1 MNNVVYSFMKA
12 FSEGGGY
19 RVSRAEIRFG
29 TDGWRG
35 VIDEDFTEANV
46 KLVARAVAEYL
57 HHARPEGHGVLVGYD
72 NRLKSEI
79 FARVSAEELARCGL
93 PTVLSERS
101 LSSPALSFAVHHRKA
116 MGGVMITAS
125 HNPPRFN
132 GFKFKA
138 NYGGSALP
146 EITEQIEAHLQRL
159 LAGEQAA
166 PRPSADLRV
175 EDLTAE
181 YLQQLRELV
190 DLPRILSSGWRVVT
204 DAMHGS
210 GAGYLRTLLTGGRT
224 QVIAIREE
232 RDTQFGGVN
241 PEPIAPNLGALRE
254 TVLREQAHIGVALDG
269 DADRVGAIDEH
280 GNFVDSHRI
289 FAITLY
295 HLVQRRGWRGRV
307 VKTVSTTN
315 MIDALC
321 QHFGLPLTV
330 TPIGFKYICENML
343 QGDVLIGGEES
354 GGIGIQNHIPER
366 DGVLMGLMLLEAM
379 TLSDMRLSDLV
390 QQIFDLVGEHH
401 YDRIDLHLQREE
413 MPAAR
418 ERIAKTDAH
427 EIAGLPVRSI
437 NRMDGT
443 KFLFENGAWLLLRAS
458 GTEPVVRVYA
468 EASTPELV
476 QRLLSAGEALVR
488 GK

>member
-1 MNNVVYSFMKA
+1 MSKV
-12 FSEGGGY
+12 
-19 RVSRAEIRFG
+19 EIRFG

-35 VIDEDFTEANV
+35 VIDEDFNEVNV
-46 KLVARAVAEYL
+46 RLVAQAVAAYL
-57 HHARPEGHGVLVGYD
+57 HSAQPQGKGVLVGYD
-72 NRLKSEI
+72 NRLKSEV
-79 FARVSAEELARCGL
+79 FAWAAAEELARCGL
-93 PTVLSERS
+93 PTVFSESS
-101 LSSPALSFAVHHRKA
+101 LSSPALSFAVHDRKA
-116 MGGVMITAS
+116 QGGVMITAS
-125 HNPPRFN
+125 HNPPQFN

-146 EITEQIEAHLQRL
+146 EITEQIEAHLQRIL
-159 LAGEQAA
+159 STAHADTCA
-166 PRPSADLRV
+166 PAELHT
-175 EDLTAE
+175 ENLTTG
-181 YLQQLRELV
+181 YLQHLRTLV
-190 DLPRILSSGWRVVT
+190 DMPRILDAGWKVVT

-210 GAGYLRTLLTGGRT
+210 GAGYLRTLLEGGRT
-224 QVIAIREE
+224 HVIAIREN

-241 PEPIAPNLGALRE
+241 PEPIAPNLALLIDTVTRE
-254 TVLREQAHIGVALDG
+254 KADIGIALDG
-269 DADRVGAIDEH
+269 DADRVGAVDEQ

-307 VKTVSTTN
+307 VKTISTTN

-321 QHFGLPLTV
+321 EQFGLPLTT

-343 QGDVLIGGEES
+343 RGDVLIGGEES
-354 GGIGIQNHIPER
+354 GGIGIQHHIPER

-379 TLSDMRLSDLV
+379 TLSGKRLSELV
-390 QQIFDLVGEHH
+390 QEIFDLTGEHH
-401 YDRIDLHLQREE
+401 YNRIDLHLEREE

-418 ERIAKTDAH
+418 QRVAQTEAR
-427 EIAGLPVRSI
+427 EVAGLPVKAI
-437 NRMDGT
+437 DRMDGT

-476 QRLLSAGEALVR
+476 QRLLAAGEALVR

>member
-1 MNNVVYSFMKA
+1 MSK
-12 FSEGGGY
+12 S
-19 RVSRAEIRFG
+19 EIRFG

-35 VIDEDFTEANV
+35 VIDEDFNEANV
-46 KLVARAVAEYL
+46 RLVARAVADYL
-57 HHARPEGHGVLVGYD
+57 HSAKPDGRGVLVGYD
-72 NRLKSEI
+72 NRRKSEV
-79 FARVSAEELARCGL
+79 FAQVAAEELARCGL
-93 PTVLSERS
+93 PTVLSQSS
-101 LSSPALSFAVHHRKA
+101 LSSPALSFAVYHRRA
-116 MGGVMITAS
+116 QGGVMITAS
-125 HNPPRFN
+125 HNPPQFN

-146 EITEQIEAHLQRL
+146 EITEQIEQHLQHI
-159 LAGEQAA
+159 LAGKQTDTLSPAEWHTG
-166 PRPSADLRV
+166 DF
-175 EDLTAE
+175 TTE
-181 YLQQLRELV
+181 YLQHLRTLV
-190 DLPRILSSGWRVVT
+190 DLPRILEAGWRVVT

-210 GAGYLRTLLTGGRT
+210 GAGYLRTLLQGGRT
-224 QVIAIREE
+224 QAIPIREN

-241 PEPIAPNLGALRE
+241 PEPIAPNLGPLMQTVVRE
-254 TVLREQAHIGVALDG
+254 GADIGIALDG
-269 DADRVGAIDEH
+269 DADRVGAVDEQ

-289 FAITLY
+289 FAVVLY

-307 VKTVSTTN
+307 VKTISTTN

-321 QHFGLPLTV
+321 RRFGLPLTV

-354 GGIGIQNHIPER
+354 GGIGIQHHIPER

-379 TLSDMRLSDLV
+379 TLSGKRLSELV
-390 QQIFDLVGEHH
+390 QEVFDLVGEH
-401 YDRIDLHLQREE
+401 YYNRIDLHLQREE

-418 ERIAKTDAH
+418 ERVARTEAR
-427 EIAGLPVRSI
+427 EVAGLSVQAVD
-437 NRMDGT
+437 RMDGT

-468 EASTPELV
+468 EASSPETV
-476 QRLLSAGEALVR
+476 QNLLEAGEALVR

>member
-1 MNNVVYSFMKA
+1 MSGVI
-12 FSEGGGY
+12 
-19 RVSRAEIRFG
+19 IRFG

-46 KLVARAVAEYL
+46 RLVARAVAEYL
-57 HHARPEGHGVLVGYD
+57 HHAKPEGHGVLVGYD
-72 NRLKSEI
+72 NRHKSED
-79 FARVSAEELARCGL
+79 FARAAAEVLAQCGL
-93 PTVLSERS
+93 PTVLSES
-101 LSSPALSFAVHHRKA
+101 ALSSPALSFAVHHRKA
-116 MGGVMITAS
+116 QGGVMITAS
-125 HNPPRFN
+125 HNPPQFN

-146 EITEQIEAHLQRL
+146 EITEQIEVHLQRVL
-159 LAGEQAA
+159 EGKYVGECA
-166 PRPSADLRV
+166 PAELRT
-175 EDLTAE
+175 ENLTQE
-181 YLQQLRELV
+181 YLRHLKTLV
-190 DLPRILSSGWRVVT
+190 NMPRIIEAGFKVVT

-210 GAGYLRTLLTGGRT
+210 GAGYLESLLQGGRA
-224 QVIAIREE
+224 QVIAIREN

-241 PEPIAPNLGALRE
+241 PEPIAPNLGVLME
-254 TVLREQAHIGVALDG
+254 TVRREEADIGIALDG
-269 DADRVGAIDEH
+269 DADRVGAVDEQ

-307 VKTVSTTN
+307 IKTISTTD

-321 QHFGLPLTV
+321 RRFDLPLTV

-343 QGDVLIGGEES
+343 MGDVLIGGEES
-354 GGIGIQNHIPER
+354 GGIGIQHHIPER

-379 TLSDMRLSDLV
+379 ALSGKRLSELV
-390 QQIFDLVGEHH
+390 QEVFEVVGEHH
-401 YDRIDLHLQREE
+401 YDRIDLHLEREE

-418 ERIAKTDAH
+418 QRVAQSEAQ
-427 EIAGLPVRSI
+427 EVAGLPVKEIDRL
-437 NRMDGT
+437 DGT
-443 KFLFENGAWLLLRAS
+443 KFLFENGSWLLLRAS

-468 EASTPELV
+468 EASTPDLV
-476 QRLLSAGEALVR
+476 KQLLKAGEALVR

>member
-1 MNNVVYSFMKA
+1 MS
-12 FSEGGGY
+12 GT
-19 RVSRAEIRFG
+19 EIRFG

-35 VIDEDFTEANV
+35 VIDEDFNEANV
-46 KLVARAVAEYL
+46 RLVARAVAEYL
-57 HHARPEGHGVLVGYD
+57 HHAKPEGHGVLVGYD
-72 NRLKSEI
+72 NRYKSEV
-79 FARVSAEELARCGL
+79 FARAAAEELAQCGL
-93 PTVLSERS
+93 PTVLSESS
-101 LSSPALSFAVHHRKA
+101 LSSPALSFAVHHRRA
-116 MGGVMITAS
+116 QGGVMITAS

-159 LAGEQAA
+159 LAGEQAGVHSPA
-166 PRPSADLRV
+166 ELRI
-175 EDLTAE
+175 ENLTNE
-181 YLQQLRELV
+181 YLQHLKTLV
-190 DLPRILSSGWRVVT
+190 NLQNILDTGFKVVT

-224 QVIAIREE
+224 QVIAIREN

-241 PEPIAPNLGALRE
+241 PEPIASNLGALME
-254 TVLREQAHIGVALDG
+254 TVRRERADIGIALDG
-269 DADRVGAIDEH
+269 DADRVGAVDEQ

-307 VKTVSTTN
+307 VKTISTTN

-321 QHFGLPLTV
+321 RHFDLPLTV

-343 QGDVLIGGEES
+343 KGDVLIGGEES
-354 GGIGIQNHIPER
+354 GGIGIQHHIPER

-379 TLSDMRLSDLV
+379 AISGKWLSDLV
-390 QQIFDLVGEHH
+390 QEVFDLVGEHH
-401 YDRIDLHLQREE
+401 YNRIDLHLEREE

-418 ERIAKTDAH
+418 QRVAETEAR
-427 EIAGLPVRSI
+427 EVAGLPVASI
-437 NRMDGT
+437 DRMDGT

-468 EASTPELV
+468 EASSPELV
-476 QRLLSAGEALVR
+476 ERLLRAGEALVR

>member
-1 MNNVVYSFMKA
+1 MNKVD
-12 FSEGGGY
+12 
-19 RVSRAEIRFG
+19 IRFG

-35 VIDEDFTEANV
+35 VIDEDFNEANV
-46 KLVARAVAEYL
+46 RLVARAVAEYL
-57 HHARPEGHGVLVGYD
+57 HSAKPNGHGVLVGYD
-72 NRLKSEI
+72 NRLKSEV
-79 FARVSAEELARCGL
+79 FARVAAEELVQCGL
-93 PTVLSERS
+93 PAVLSESS
-101 LSSPALSFAVHHRKA
+101 LSSPALSFAVHHRQA
-116 MGGVMITAS
+116 QGGVMITAS
-125 HNPPRFN
+125 HNPPQFN

-146 EITEQIEAHLQRL
+146 EITEQIEEHLQRI
-159 LAGEQAA
+159 LAGE
-166 PRPSADLRV
+166 R
-175 EDLTAE
+175 TAE
-181 YLQQLRELV
+181 YHPAELRTENLTTEYLQHLKGLV
-190 DLPRILSSGWRVVT
+190 DMPRILDAGWKVVT

-210 GAGYLRTLLTGGRT
+210 GAGYLRALLQGGRL
-224 QVIAIREE
+224 QVFAIREE
-232 RDTQFGGVN
+232 RDPQFGGVH
-241 PEPIAPNLGALRE
+241 PEPIAPNLGLLRE
-254 TVLREQAHIGVALDG
+254 TVVREGADIGIALDG
-269 DADRVGAIDEH
+269 DADRVGAVDEQ

-307 VKTVSTTN
+307 VKTLSTTN

-354 GGIGIQNHIPER
+354 GGIGIQHHIPER

-379 TLSDMRLSDLV
+379 TLSGKRLSELV
-390 QQIFDLVGEHH
+390 REIFDLVGEHH
-401 YDRIDLHLQREE
+401 YNRVDLHLEREE

-418 ERIAKTDAH
+418 ERVAQTEAS
-427 EIAGLPVRSI
+427 EVAGLPVKAI
-437 NRMDGT
+437 DRMDGT
-443 KFLFENGAWLLLRAS
+443 KFLLENGAWLLLRAS

-468 EASTPELV
+468 EAPSPDLV
-476 QRLLSAGEALVR
+476 QRLLTAGEALVR

>member
-1 MNNVVYSFMKA
+1 MSKV
-12 FSEGGGY
+12 
-19 RVSRAEIRFG
+19 EIRFG

-35 VIDEDFTEANV
+35 VIDEDFNEANV
-46 KLVARAVAEYL
+46 RLVARAVAAYL
-57 HHARPEGHGVLVGYD
+57 HSAKPEGHGVLVGYD
-72 NRLKSEI
+72 NRLKSEV
-79 FARVSAEELARCGL
+79 FARIAAEELARCGL
-93 PTVLSERS
+93 PTVLSES
-101 LSSPALSFAVHHRKA
+101 ALSSPALSFAVYHRRA
-116 MGGVMITAS
+116 QGGVMITAS
-125 HNPPRFN
+125 HNPPQFN

-146 EITEQIEAHLQRL
+146 EITEQIETHLQRIL
-159 LAGEQAA
+159 SVKREDTYTPAE
-166 PRPSADLRV
+166 LRI
-175 EDLTAE
+175 DNLTTE
-181 YLQQLRELV
+181 YLQHLKTLV
-190 DLPRILSSGWRVVT
+190 DMPRIWDAGWKVVT

-210 GAGYLRTLLTGGRT
+210 GAGYLRTLLEGGRT
-224 QVIAIREE
+224 RVTTIREN

-241 PEPIAPNLGALRE
+241 PEPIAPNLGLLME
-254 TVLREQAHIGVALDG
+254 TVLREKADIGIALDG
-269 DADRVGAIDEH
+269 DADRVGAVDEQ

-295 HLVQRRGWRGRV
+295 HLVQRRGRRGRV

-321 QHFGLPLTV
+321 QRFGLPLTV

-343 QGDVLIGGEES
+343 RGDVLIGGEES
-354 GGIGIQNHIPER
+354 GGIGIQHHIPER

-379 TLSDMRLSDLV
+379 TLSGKRLSELV
-390 QQIFDLVGEHH
+390 QEIFDLTGEHH
-401 YDRIDLHLQREE
+401 YNRIDLHLEREE

-418 ERIAKTDAH
+418 ERVAQTEAR
-427 EIAGLPVRSI
+427 EVAGLPVKAI
-437 NRMDGT
+437 DRMDGT

-468 EASTPELV
+468 EASSPELV
-476 QRLLSAGEALVR
+476 QRLLTAGEALVR

>member
-1 MNNVVYSFMKA
+1 MSG
-12 FSEGGGY
+12 S
-19 RVSRAEIRFG
+19 EIRFG

-35 VIDEDFTEANV
+35 VIDEDFNEANV
-46 KLVARAVAEYL
+46 RLVARAVAEYL
-57 HHARPEGHGVLVGYD
+57 HHARPEGHSVLVGYD
-72 NRLKSEI
+72 NRYKSEV
-79 FARVSAEELARCGL
+79 FARAAAEELARCGL
-93 PTVLSERS
+93 PTLLSESS
-101 LSSPALSFAVHHRKA
+101 LSSPALSFAVHHRRA
-116 MGGVMITAS
+116 QGGVMITAS
-125 HNPPRFN
+125 HNPPQFN

-159 LAGEQAA
+159 LAGEQASVHSPA
-166 PRPSADLRV
+166 ELRT
-175 EDLTAE
+175 ENLTDE
-181 YLQQLRELV
+181 YLQHLKTLV
-190 DLPRILSSGWRVVT
+190 NLQSILDAGFKVVT

-224 QVIAIREE
+224 QVIAIREN

-241 PEPIAPNLGALRE
+241 PEPIAPNLGALME
-254 TVLREQAHIGVALDG
+254 TVRRERADIGIALDG
-269 DADRVGAIDEH
+269 DADRVGAVDEQ

-307 VKTVSTTN
+307 VKTISTTN

-321 QHFGLPLTV
+321 RHFDLPLTV

-343 QGDVLIGGEES
+343 KGDVLIGGEES
-354 GGIGIQNHIPER
+354 GGIGIQHHIPER

-379 TLSDMRLSDLV
+379 AISGKRLSELV
-390 QQIFDLVGEHH
+390 QEVFDLVGEHH
-401 YDRIDLHLQREE
+401 YNRVDLHLEREE
-413 MPAAR
+413 MPTARQRIVETEAR
-418 ERIAKTDAH
+418 EV
-427 EIAGLPVRSI
+427 AGLPVASI
-437 NRMDGT
+437 DRMDGT

-468 EASTPELV
+468 EASSPELV
-476 QRLLSAGEALVR
+476 ERLLRAGEALVR

>member
-1 MNNVVYSFMKA
+1 VNKVD
-12 FSEGGGY
+12 
-19 RVSRAEIRFG
+19 IRFG

-35 VIDEDFTEANV
+35 VIDEDFNEANV
-46 KLVARAVAEYL
+46 RLVARAVAEYL
-57 HHARPEGHGVLVGYD
+57 HSAKPNGHGVLVGYD
-72 NRLKSEI
+72 NRLKSEV
-79 FARVSAEELARCGL
+79 FARVAAEELVQCGL
-93 PTVLSERS
+93 PAVLSESS
-101 LSSPALSFAVHHRKA
+101 LSSPALSFAVHHRQA
-116 MGGVMITAS
+116 QGGVMITAS
-125 HNPPRFN
+125 HNPPQFN

-146 EITEQIEAHLQRL
+146 EITEQIEEHLQRI
-159 LAGEQAA
+159 LAGE
-166 PRPSADLRV
+166 R
-175 EDLTAE
+175 TAE
-181 YLQQLRELV
+181 YHPAELRTENLTTEYLQHLKGLV
-190 DLPRILSSGWRVVT
+190 DMPRILDAGWKVVT

-210 GAGYLRTLLTGGRT
+210 GAGYLRALLQGGRL
-224 QVIAIREE
+224 QVFAIREE
-232 RDTQFGGVN
+232 RDPQFGGVH
-241 PEPIAPNLGALRE
+241 PEPIAPNLGLLRE
-254 TVLREQAHIGVALDG
+254 TVVREGADIGIALDG
-269 DADRVGAIDEH
+269 DADRVGAVDEQ

-307 VKTVSTTN
+307 VKTLSTTN

-354 GGIGIQNHIPER
+354 GGIGIQHHIPER

-379 TLSDMRLSDLV
+379 TLSGKRLSELV
-390 QQIFDLVGEHH
+390 REIFDLVGEHH
-401 YDRIDLHLQREE
+401 YNRVDLHLEREE

-418 ERIAKTDAH
+418 ERVAQTEAS
-427 EIAGLPVRSI
+427 EVAGLPVKAI
-437 NRMDGT
+437 DRMDGT
-443 KFLFENGAWLLLRAS
+443 KFLLENGAWLLLRAS

-468 EASTPELV
+468 EAPSPDLV
-476 QRLLSAGEALVR
+476 QRLLTAGEALVR

>member
-1 MNNVVYSFMKA
+1 MSKV
-12 FSEGGGY
+12 
-19 RVSRAEIRFG
+19 EIRFG

-35 VIDEDFTEANV
+35 VIDEDFNEANV
-46 KLVARAVAEYL
+46 RLVARAVAEYL
-57 HHARPEGHGVLVGYD
+57 HSATPEGHGVLVGYD
-72 NRLKSEI
+72 NRLKSEV
-79 FARVSAEELARCGL
+79 FARVAAEELARCGL
-93 PTVLSERS
+93 PTVLSDRS

-116 MGGVMITAS
+116 QGGVMITAS
-125 HNPPRFN
+125 HNPPQFN

-146 EITEQIEAHLQRL
+146 EITEQIEAHLQRI
-159 LAGEQAA
+159 LAGEQTRSAA
-166 PRPSADLRV
+166 PAQLCT
-175 EDLTAE
+175 ENLTTE
-181 YLQQLRELV
+181 YLQHLKTLV
-190 DLPRILSSGWRVVT
+190 NMPAILDAGWKVVA

-210 GAGYLRTLLTGGRT
+210 GAGYLPTLLQDGRT
-224 QVIAIREE
+224 QVIAIREN

-241 PEPIAPNLGALRE
+241 PEPIAPNLELLMQTVVREGAD
-254 TVLREQAHIGVALDG
+254 IGIALDG
-269 DADRVGAIDEH
+269 DADRVGAVDEQ

-307 VKTVSTTN
+307 VKTISTTN

-354 GGIGIQNHIPER
+354 GGIGIQHHIPER

-379 TLSDMRLSDLV
+379 TMSGKKLSALV
-390 QQIFDLVGEHH
+390 QEVFDLVGEHH
-401 YDRIDLHLQREE
+401 YNRIDLHLEREE

-418 ERIAKTDAH
+418 ERIALTEAR
-427 EIAGLPVRSI
+427 EIAGLPVRAI
-437 NRMDGT
+437 DRMDGT

-468 EASTPELV
+468 EAPSPALV
-476 QRLLSAGEALVR
+476 QTLLAAGEALVR